1 VSFEVDLSGDFGNYT
16 DIQGDITIN
25 NVVPGSYTIY
35 YSVTDNCGNTAYDQ
49 VTVVVEDCK
58 LPTPYCLNGIVV
70 EIMQTGM
77 IQVWASDLNLGSF
90 DNCPGDLTYSFSPNV
105 NDLGVTYTCDDLG
118 QQPVEIWVTDAAG
131 NQDFC
136 ETFIVVQ
143 DNMGFCGSAPI
154 AVAGLI
160 TDENDNGLLDA
171 EVELSSGN
179 MVMTT
184 TDANGAFTF
193 NNLEIGQDYS
203 VTPGLNV
210 DHDNGV
216 STYDVVLI
224 SKHILGVDLL
234 DSPYQIIAADANGSG
249 SVSTL
254 DIVDIRKVILQ
265 IVTEFPSNT
274 SWRFVDADYV
284 FPNPMNPFNPGF
296 PEVINF
302 NNLSTSQLATDFVA
316 VKIGDVN
323 NSASTN
329 GLAEVDDRN
338 AAAFALTTT
347 DRNLSEGETF
357 TVDFTAEDL
366 SVLGY
371 QFTLEFDQNVL
382 TLVDLVEGVA
392 TEENFGMTHLNQ
404 GVVTASWNGVA
415 SEGVLFSLEFKANK
429 AAQLSDLLNIS
440 SRYTA
445 AEAYTQNGDLL
456 DVNLQFTN
464 GLTAAAGFELYQNVP
479 NPFNGETVVG
489 FNLPEAGTATLSVYD
504 ISGKTLKVMRGEF
517 AKGYN
522 TINIRSTELAATGV
536 LYYTLETAN
545 ETATMKMIIIE

>member
-1 VSFEVDLSGDFGNYT
+1 
-16 DIQGDITIN
+16 
-25 NVVPGSYTIY
+25 
-35 YSVTDNCGNTAYDQ
+35 
-49 VTVVVEDCK
+49 
-58 LPTPYCLNGIVV
+58 
-70 EIMQTGM
+70 MQTGM
-77 IQVWASDLNLGSF
+77 IEVWASDLNLGSF
-90 DNCPGDLTYSFSPNV
+90 DNCPGDLIFSFSPNV
-105 NDLGVTYTCDDLG
+105 NDIGVTYTCDDLG

-143 DNMGFCGSAPI
+143 DNMGVCGSSPI

-184 TDANGAFTF
+184 TDATGAFTF
-193 NNLEIGQDYS
+193 SNLEEGEDYS

-234 DSPYQIIAADANGSG
+234 DSPYQIIAADANSSG

-265 IVTEFPSNT
+265 IVTEFPNNT

-284 FPNPMNPFNPGF
+284 FPNPMNPFSPGF

-338 AAAFALTTT
+338 AGAAFALTTT
-347 DRNLSEGETF
+347 DRKLTEGETF

-371 QFTLEFDQNVL
+371 QFTLEFDQTAL

-392 TEENFGMTHLNQ
+392 TEENFGMAHLNQ

-415 SEGVLFSLEFKANK
+415 SEGVLFSLEFKANT

-440 SRYTA
+440 SRFTA

-464 GLTAAAGFELYQNVP
+464 GLTATAGFELYQNVP
-479 NPFNGETVVG
+479 NPFNGETVIG

-504 ISGKTLKVMRGEF
+504 ISGKALKVMRGEF